1 VEAGIF
7 KGGELKL
14 DVFEKVRSLMSE
26 QLDIDEDKIS
36 PETTFEEIDADSLDV
51 VELVMAIEEEFDIEI
66 ADEAVENIKTVADII
81 NHIEEII

>member
-1 VEAGIF
+1 M
-7 KGGELKL
+7 
-14 DVFEKVRSLMSE
+14 DVFEKVRSLISE

-51 VELVMAIEEEFDIEI
+51 VELVMALEEEFDIEI

-81 NHIEEII
+81 NYIEEII